1 MQYVWRV
8 RLRGNTL
15 SRISDDTSHL
25 AALIACPQSI
35 SSLGLTVAPSQ
46 YCNQSSGSILMI
58 EAARLL
64 PIQIVTGEVRSS
76 TNTRRMLP

>member
-1 MQYVWRV
+1 MQYDWRG
-8 RLRGNTL
+8 RLRGNIL
-15 SRISDDTSHL
+15 SRISNDRSHIV
-25 AALIACPQSI
+25 ALIALPQSI
-35 SSLGLTVAPSQ
+35 SSLGLPEAPSER
-46 YCNQSSGSILMI
+46 CDQSNGSILMI